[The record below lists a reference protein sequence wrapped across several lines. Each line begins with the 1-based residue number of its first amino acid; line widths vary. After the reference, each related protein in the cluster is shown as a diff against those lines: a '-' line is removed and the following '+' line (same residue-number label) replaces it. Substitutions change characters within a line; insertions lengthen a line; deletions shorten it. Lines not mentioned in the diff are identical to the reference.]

1 MFYENLNFLCKQ
13 KGTSPTA
20 LVKELGLSTSKVTA
34 WKNGS
39 VPKSNVM
46 NLLADKLGVSVDR
59 FFVTLEDLE
68 DAGKLDFTP
77 PNITEDYTTFPV
89 IGEVAA
95 GYNSIAMEDW
105 CGDTVDIPD
114 SYLRG
119 HSVSD
124 FFVLK
129 VRGDSMYPIYQDGDK
144 VLILKQ
150 STLNASGDIGV
161 ILYDDEL
168 ATLKKVEYVQGEDWL
183 RLIPLNPTYKP
194 ELIEGERVAH
204 CRVIGIPRLLI
215 REID

>member
-1 MFYENLNFLCKQ
+1 MFWENLTRLCNN
-13 KGTSPTA
+13 KGISPNG
-20 LVKELGLSTSKVTA
+20 VCNDLGLSNATSTK
-34 WKNGS
+34 WKNGAT
-39 VPKSNVM
+39 PRPATLKKI
-46 NLLADKLGVSVDR
+46 ADYFGVTPDS
-59 FFVTLEDLE
+59 LIGNANNQQLN
-68 DAGKLDFTP
+68 FTP

-150 STLNASGDIGV
+150 STLSASGDIGV